1 MNTGDRPKRL
11 QGQTL
16 KDVEIVAVE
25 PADVEKISALAA
37 EIWWRHYPGIISA
50 AQIEYML
57 KQRYDPA
64 VLRAELRCKDLW
76 WDKLVVGDAMVAF
89 ASYFPVDDGRA
100 IKLDKLYVH
109 PGHQRTGYGGILIAR
124 VCECALTRGCL
135 RITLAVNKNNASA
148 IAAYLKHGFRVA
160 DSVVTDIGGGFVM
173 DDYIMDRCIY
183 RD

>member
-1 MNTGDRPKRL
+1 MKDEGEQRTARRVHVGPVTED
-11 QGQTL
+11 
-16 KDVEIVAVE
+16 DVEGVVQ
-25 PADVEKISALAA
+25 LAA
-37 EIWWRHYPGIISA
+37 EVWWRHYPGIISA

-57 KQRYDPA
+57 RQRYDPA

-89 ASYFPVDDGRA
+89 ASYFPVDDGRT

-124 VCECALTRGCL
+124 VCECALTRGCS

-160 DSVVTDIGGGFVM
+160 DSVVTDIGSGFVM
-173 DDYIMDRCIY
+173 NDYIMDRCIY